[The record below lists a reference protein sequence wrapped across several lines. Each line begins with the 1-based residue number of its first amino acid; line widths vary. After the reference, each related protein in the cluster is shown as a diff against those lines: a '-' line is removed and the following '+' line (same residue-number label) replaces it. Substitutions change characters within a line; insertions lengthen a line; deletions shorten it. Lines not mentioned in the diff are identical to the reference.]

1 MDKNLLAILV
11 CPACKGGLVYEHSQK
26 ELVCSFDKL
35 AYPIIDNIP
44 VMITQN
50 ARKIIND
57 LDN

>member
-1 MDKNLLAILV
+1 MDKNLLDILV
-11 CPACKGGLVYEHSQK
+11 CPACKGGLSYEHSQQ

-50 ARKIIND
+50 ARKIED
-57 LDN
+57 SL